1 MVPLRKP
8 EFFMLFCIIARLF
21 KKRKLKFVFH
31 LENSIVSYYVKREED
46 SSPSLK
52 YGFSIYLLIIIAS

>member
-1 MVPLRKP
+1 M
-8 EFFMLFCIIARLF
+8 
-21 KKRKLKFVFH
+21 KFVFH

>member
-1 MVPLRKP
+1 NGAKVSKIKC
-8 EFFMLFCIIARLF
+8 FQFAQQTLF